1 MKYLRNLIIAI
12 LIISG
17 ITSYAQE
24 LIIAHSDTMAIP
36 ISLLVPLKEIKIQL
50 RNLNGGYLSA
60 GEDVSFNAIDKPSGE
75 CETFSLY
82 DLNGGELLSGDS
94 IILKTCKGDYLF
106 CDEKTNFSIVA
117 SDAPGSDVFTV
128 IKAIGK
134 GTMESNDGV
143 LFRSSSGRVVFS
155 SRCLQRQLIRDPEI
169 SCFEPVFIIIKVEDN
184 ETLNAD
190 GSAVKR
196 SILPNGHVQLI
207 YPDGTVL
214 EKYPGG
220 FTKIT
225 PDGRRLN
232 ASFVSAQPPTLPPTP
247 PDQKEE
253 QWLTW
258 HSEYLL
264 EFIKSLVGNDQ
275 ESIQIYLDSE
285 ASLSTVYD
293 KIAKRTSTIN
303 YLLTPS
309 P

>member
-1 MKYLRNLIIAI
+1 MKYFRNLIIII
-12 LIISG
+12 LIIRG

-24 LIIAHSDTMAIP
+24 LMIAHIDTLAIP
-36 ISLLVPLKEIKIQL
+36 VSLLVPLKEIKIQL

-60 GEDVSFNAIDKPSGE
+60 GEKVSFKAIDKPPGE

-82 DLNGGELLSGDS
+82 DLNGGELVSGDS
-94 IILKTCKGDYLF
+94 IKLRTCKGDYLY

-134 GTMESNDGV
+134 GTIESDDGV
-143 LFRSSSGRVVFS
+143 LFRTSSGRMVFS

-169 SCFEPVFIIIKVEDN
+169 SCFEPVCILVKVEDN

-207 YPDGTVL
+207 YPDGTIL
-214 EKYPGG
+214 EMYPGG
-220 FTKIT
+220 YTKIA

-232 ASFVSAQPPTLPPTP
+232 ASFLSAQPPILPLTP
-247 PDQKEE
+247 PDQSEE

-258 HSEYLL
+258 HCDYLMD
-264 EFIKSLVGNDQ
+264 FIKLLVGNDQ

-293 KIAKRTSTIN
+293 KIAKRTSTIK